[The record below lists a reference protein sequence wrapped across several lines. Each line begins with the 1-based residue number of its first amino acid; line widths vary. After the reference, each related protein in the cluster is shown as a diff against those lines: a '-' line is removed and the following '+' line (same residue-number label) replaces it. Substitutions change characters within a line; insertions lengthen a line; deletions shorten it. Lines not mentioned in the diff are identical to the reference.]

1 MESLFSYARNLS
13 PIGVRATA
21 APAAADDDPLKEV
34 SYLRGSVAALT
45 ETVAEMRDELS
56 QLRDDGEAA
65 RNEISQLRE
74 LVRRGPDGALVL
86 AEGEADDDSFRPYS
100 PFQVRPPRV
109 DTAAAAPSPGQ
120 IRRSR
125 GIEISTPTTEEKPRA
140 RARTASGDAKPVM
153 SPLAMSSSSAPPP
166 PPPPPPRR
174 SGARLLVAGACLLVL
189 AYAAGA
195 YTPPLWLAPAPPP
208 PPLEAAPV
216 AVPWA
221 VRLDRLGRGA
231 RAAVADAGVR
241 LGGGARRGQAAA
253 AVGARIGQAAA
264 AAAAARARRVNL
276 PGKAV
281 AAWRAAKVRVARAAR
296 ATAAVV
302 EATAEL
308 ATAALAA
315 ADPRLVENAG
325 AAAAGDRCDCVGH
338 SITVLNEVADGLR
351 SRSAAP
357 SSTSA

>member
-13 PIGVRATA
+13 PIGARATA

-109 DTAAAAPSPGQ
+109 DTAPSPGQ

-125 GIEISTPTTEEKPRA
+125 GSEISSPSTEEKPRA

-153 SPLAMSSSSAPPP
+153 SPLAMSS
-166 PPPPPPRR
+166 
-174 SGARLLVAGACLLVL
+174 L
-189 AYAAGA
+189 A
-195 YTPPLWLAPAPPP
+195 
-208 PPLEAAPV
+208 
-216 AVPWA
+216 
-221 VRLDRLGRGA
+221 
-231 RAAVADAGVR
+231 
-241 LGGGARRGQAAA
+241 
-253 AVGARIGQAAA
+253 
-264 AAAAARARRVNL
+264 
-276 PGKAV
+276 
-281 AAWRAAKVRVARAAR
+281 
-296 ATAAVV
+296 ATARG
-302 EATAEL
+302 T
-308 ATAALAA
+308 
-315 ADPRLVENAG
+315 
-325 AAAAGDRCDCVGH
+325 
-338 SITVLNEVADGLR
+338 
-351 SRSAAP
+351 
-357 SSTSA
+357 

>member
-125 GIEISTPTTEEKPRA
+125 GIEISKPSTEEKPRA

-153 SPLAMSSSSAPPP
+153 SPLARPTTP

-174 SGARLLVAGACLLVL
+174 SGARLLVSGACLLVL
-189 AYAAGA
+189 AYAATGDGGV
-195 YTPPLWLAPAPPP
+195 PWLAPAPPPPP

-216 AVPWA
+216 EVPWA

-231 RAAVADAGVR
+231 RAAIVDAGVR

-281 AAWRAAKVRVARAAR
+281 AAWRAAKASVARAAR

-308 ATAALAA
+308 AAAALAA

-325 AAAAGDRCDCVGH
+325 AAGDRCDCVGH

-357 SSTSA
+357 SSTSD

>member
-241 LGGGARRGQAAA
+241 LGGGARAGRLRPLWAHASG
-253 AVGARIGQAAA
+253 RRRLPPRR
-264 AAAAARARRVNL
+264 RARGGSICQVRRWPL
-276 PGKAV
+276 GAPPRSGSRGPRGRRPPW
-281 AAWRAAKVRVARAAR
+281 WR
-296 ATAAVV
+296 
-302 EATAEL
+302 
-308 ATAALAA
+308 
-315 ADPRLVENAG
+315 PP
-325 AAAAGDRCDCVGH
+325 
-338 SITVLNEVADGLR
+338 
-351 SRSAAP
+351 P
-357 SSTSA
+357 SSPPPRSPPPTPA